1 MGVPSFQQL
10 MLPALQTIG
19 RRYDEISISGLED
32 EVSKALKISLEERQL
47 RLPSGNQTLFA
58 NRLNWA
64 RSYLSKAR
72 LIELPRRGYCR
83 ATDRGRELL
92 AEGVSEI
99 NFGLLERYPEFV
111 AWRSQ
116 TKGGE
121 ATEETESRDDAEES
135 IASSFELLNAELA
148 RNIVGRVHSFSPAF
162 FERLIIDLLVR
173 MGYGGGR
180 VEMGR
185 ALGRV
190 GDGGVDGVIKEDEL
204 GLDVVYV
211 QAKRLDPN
219 KAVPLSEVRDFVGGL
234 EGHRASKGVMVTTSY
249 FPSTAYDFITR
260 VSKRVVLIDGQALA
274 NLMIRHRVGV
284 RVKDVYEV
292 RKIDDNYFAEWCAGA
307 AMRLAGAEAR
317 HPAISVRAVRL
328 GFLGLWPFRYQQL
341 RFWALDFL
349 GFPWILSCESR
360 LINGLR
366 GIKAQK
372 FFAALLP
379 WRSRRPTGIP
389 IVLACGG
396 AELFMGKSYPSF

>member
-1 MGVPSFQQL
+1 MSVPSFQQL

-19 RRYDEISISGLED
+19 QRYDEISIAGLEE
-32 EVSKALKISLEERQL
+32 EVGKALRISPEERQV
-47 RLPSGNQTLFA
+47 RLPSGNQTLFG

-64 RSYLSKAR
+64 RSYLSKAG

-92 AEGVSEI
+92 AEGLIEI
-99 NFGLLERYPEFV
+99 DLGLLERYPEFV

-116 TKGGE
+116 SKVAEVVEDPGIRE
-121 ATEETESRDDAEES
+121 NAEEL
-135 IASSFELLNAELA
+135 IASSFELLNTELG
-148 RNIVGRVHSFSPAF
+148 RDIVERVHSFSPAF

-180 VEMGR
+180 AEMGR

-211 QAKRLDPN
+211 QAKRLDPDTG
-219 KAVPLSEVRDFVGGL
+219 VPLREVRDFVGGL
-234 EGHRASKGVMVTTSY
+234 EGHRATKGVLVTTSY

-260 VSKRVVLIDGQALA
+260 VSKRVVLIDGQELA

-292 RKIDDNYFAEWCAGA
+292 RKIDENYFIE
-307 AMRLAGAEAR
+307 
-317 HPAISVRAVRL
+317 
-328 GFLGLWPFRYQQL
+328 
-341 RFWALDFL
+341 
-349 GFPWILSCESR
+349 
-360 LINGLR
+360 
-366 GIKAQK
+366 
-372 FFAALLP
+372 
-379 WRSRRPTGIP
+379 
-389 IVLACGG
+389 
-396 AELFMGKSYPSF
+396 

>member
-32 EVSKALKISLEERQL
+32 EVSKALKISVEERQL

-99 NFGLLERYPEFV
+99 DLGLLERYPEFV

-116 TKGGE
+116 TKGE
-121 ATEETESRDDAEES
+121 ATEETESRDDAEET
-135 IASSFELLNAELA
+135 IASNFELLNAELA

-234 EGHRASKGVMVTTSY
+234 EGHRASKGVLVTTSY

-292 RKIDDNYFAEWCAGA
+292 RKIDDSYFAE
-307 AMRLAGAEAR
+307 
-317 HPAISVRAVRL
+317 
-328 GFLGLWPFRYQQL
+328 
-341 RFWALDFL
+341 
-349 GFPWILSCESR
+349 
-360 LINGLR
+360 
-366 GIKAQK
+366 
-372 FFAALLP
+372 
-379 WRSRRPTGIP
+379 
-389 IVLACGG
+389 
-396 AELFMGKSYPSF
+396 

>member
-32 EVSKALKISLEERQL
+32 EVSKALKLSLEERQL

-99 NFGLLERYPEFV
+99 NFGLLDRYPEFV

-116 TKGGE
+116 TKGAAE
-121 ATEETESRDDAEES
+121 ATEETESRDDTEES

-219 KAVPLSEVRDFVGGL
+219 KAVPLSEVRDFVGCL

-249 FPSTAYDFITR
+249 FPSSAYDFITR
-260 VSKRVVLIDGQALA
+260 VSRRVVLIDGQALA

-292 RKIDDNYFAEWCAGA
+292 RKIDDNYFAE
-307 AMRLAGAEAR
+307 EAS
-317 HPAISVRAVRL
+317 A
-328 GFLGLWPFRYQQL
+328 
-341 RFWALDFL
+341 
-349 GFPWILSCESR
+349 SR
-360 LINGLR
+360 
-366 GIKAQK
+366 
-372 FFAALLP
+372 
-379 WRSRRPTGIP
+379 
-389 IVLACGG
+389 
-396 AELFMGKSYPSF
+396 

>member
-19 RRYDEISISGLED
+19 QRHDEISISGLED
-32 EVSKALKISLEERQL
+32 GVSKALKISVEERQL

-64 RSYLSKAR
+64 RSYLSKAG

-99 NFGLLERYPEFV
+99 DLGMLERYPEFV
-111 AWRSQ
+111 SWRSQ
-116 TKGGE
+116 TKAGE
-121 ATEETESRDDAEES
+121 AAEQVESRDDAEES
-135 IASSFELLNAELA
+135 IASNFELLNAELA
-148 RNIVGRVHSFSPAF
+148 RDIVGRVHSFSPRF

-180 VEMGR
+180 VE
-185 ALGRV
+185 
-190 GDGGVDGVIKEDEL
+190 IKEDEL

-234 EGHRASKGVMVTTSY
+234 EGHRASKGVLVTTSY
-249 FPSTAYDFITR
+249 FPTSAYDFITR

-274 NLMIRHRVGV
+274 NLMIRHRVGI

-292 RKIDDNYFAEWCAGA
+292 RKIDESYFVE
-307 AMRLAGAEAR
+307 
-317 HPAISVRAVRL
+317 
-328 GFLGLWPFRYQQL
+328 
-341 RFWALDFL
+341 
-349 GFPWILSCESR
+349 
-360 LINGLR
+360 
-366 GIKAQK
+366 
-372 FFAALLP
+372 
-379 WRSRRPTGIP
+379 
-389 IVLACGG
+389 
-396 AELFMGKSYPSF
+396 

>member
-10 MLPALQTIG
+10 MLPTLQTVG

-32 EVSKALKISLEERQL
+32 EVGKALKITPEDRQL

-64 RSYLSKAR
+64 RSYLSKAG

-92 AEGVSEI
+92 AEGKSEI
-99 NFGLLERYPEFV
+99 DLGTLERYPEFV

-121 ATEETESRDDAEES
+121 ATEESGSRDDTEETM
-135 IASSFELLNAELA
+135 ASSFEFLNAELA
-148 RNIVGRVHSFSPAF
+148 RDIVGRVHSFSPAF

-219 KAVPLSEVRDFVGGL
+219 KAVPLCEVRDFVGGL
-234 EGHRASKGVMVTTSY
+234 EGHRANKGGVLVTTSY

-260 VSKRVVLIDGQALA
+260 VSKRVVLIDGQGLA

-284 RVKDVYEV
+284 RIKDVYEV
-292 RKIDDNYFAEWCAGA
+292 RKIDDSYFVE
-307 AMRLAGAEAR
+307 
-317 HPAISVRAVRL
+317 
-328 GFLGLWPFRYQQL
+328 
-341 RFWALDFL
+341 
-349 GFPWILSCESR
+349 
-360 LINGLR
+360 
-366 GIKAQK
+366 
-372 FFAALLP
+372 
-379 WRSRRPTGIP
+379 
-389 IVLACGG
+389 
-396 AELFMGKSYPSF
+396 